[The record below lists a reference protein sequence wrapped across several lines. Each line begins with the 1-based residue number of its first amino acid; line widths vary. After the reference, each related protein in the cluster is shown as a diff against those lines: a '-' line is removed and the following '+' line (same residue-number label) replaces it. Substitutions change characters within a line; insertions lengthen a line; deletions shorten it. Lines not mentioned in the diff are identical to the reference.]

1 MSDLAFPFSLS
12 NSQRKQIHSIS
23 EKLGLRYQS
32 YGENENRYII
42 VSKKKDEESRNSPS
56 TQIPKRK
63 QSASSS
69 SVAGSWSDRSGAS
82 GPSSRYGS
90 SWNDKSANLLGKT
103 PPERDVGRT
112 RSMGGKDKWPSGA
125 SPSSSYSSS
134 SSFVAFL
141 PKREPKGPDG
151 TNGFSAEYRAS
162 RLR

>member
-1 MSDLAFPFSLS
+1 MTDLAFPFSLS

-32 YGENENRYII
+32 FGENENRYII
-42 VSKKKDEESRNSPS
+42 VSKKKEEESRSPS

-69 SVAGSWSDRSGAS
+69 SVAVSWNDRTGGG
-82 GPSSRYGS
+82 GPSSKYGS

-103 PPERDVGRT
+103 PPERDVHRT
-112 RSMGGKDKWPSGA
+112 RSKDKWSA
-125 SPSSSYSSS
+125 SSSPSSSFSSSSSSS
-134 SSFVAFL
+134 SSFAFYV

-151 TNGFSAEYRAS
+151 TNGFSSEYRAS

>member
-1 MSDLAFPFSLS
+1 MTDLAFPFSLS

-42 VSKKKDEESRNSPS
+42 VSKKKEEESRSPS

-69 SVAGSWSDRSGAS
+69 SVAVSWNDRSAGSGA
-82 GPSSRYGS
+82 SSRYGS
-90 SWNDKSANLLGKT
+90 SWNDKSANYLLGKT
-103 PPERDVGRT
+103 PPERDVNRT
-112 RSMGGKDKWPSGA
+112 KSAGVKEKWPVA
-125 SPSSSYSSS
+125 SSPSSS
-134 SSFVAFL
+134 SSFAIYV

-151 TNGFSAEYRAS
+151 TIGFSAEYRAS